1 MKQTH
6 YIIALMA
13 VLAMASCSS
22 DKEIEEKKPLTE
34 STDPMMFTCQAE
46 NSQQAKRSR
55 AASLTSDFMVSVYK
69 QYQQTGQ
76 QTVMPDYHVQYF
88 TTGTSW
94 DGTIRAYWD
103 YTKVA
108 GQYEHYWDYSGY
120 PYRFHA
126 VAPYPTDK
134 TGFVLSDTQ
143 ITIPVNYQMQTCVNG
158 TVSPASATAEPYLL
172 AQVQRAADGK
182 DTDLLSTK
190 DDKEINSASTTK
202 NRSVSLPFHH
212 LNTKVRFGIY
222 TTSPWATANHL
233 YIKDMII
240 KASSPNFVTAA
251 TSYSTQTGGTDNSW
265 YKGTGTSGFTGVTTG
280 TGVKIL
286 QFDGGKTVE
295 GNDLRDHQGRS
306 SAFWLQCKDGIVQL
320 PQENVQLT
328 VSFKLMQGDDVYKEF
343 TDHPLTLDHDTPV
356 FHWQSGY
363 LYTYY
368 LVITEIDSKLEIAFT
383 ATLAPWEDLSG
394 TLSTDLEQ

>member
-1 MKQTH
+1 M
-6 YIIALMA
+6 
-13 VLAMASCSS
+13 LATASCSS

-34 STDPMMFTCQAE
+34 STDPMVFTCQTE
-46 NSQQAKRSR
+46 NSQQAKTSR

-69 QYQQTGQ
+69 LYKQAEQ

-88 TTGTSW
+88 TTGTEW
-94 DGTIRAYWD
+94 DGNVRAYWD
-103 YTKVA
+103 YTKVL
-108 GQYEHYWDYSGY
+108 GQYERYWDYSGY

-190 DDKEINSASTTK
+190 DDKVINSASTTK

-222 TTSPWATANHL
+222 TTSPWATDNHL
-233 YIKDMII
+233 YIKDLTI
-240 KASSPNFVTAA
+240 KASSEGSAGFATAA
-251 TSYSTQTGGTDNSW
+251 TSYSTSVGGTDNSW
-265 YKGTGTSGFTGVTTG
+265 YKDTGTAGFTGLTTVPS
-280 TGVKIL
+280 TTLL

-320 PQENVQLT
+320 PQENVRLT
-328 VSFKLMQGDDVYKEF
+328 VSFKLMQGDDVFKEF
-343 TDHPLTLDHDTPV
+343 ADKQLTIDHDAPV

-368 LVITEIDSKLEIAFT
+368 LVITEIDSKLEITFT